1 MQPKIQL
8 VTDPKKAKALASETR
23 VKILQNIA
31 ARPQSISQL
40 ARTLK
45 ITPVAVLYHIKKL
58 ESAGFIKLAS
68 TKIVNNNLTEK
79 FYEVTTTSYLVA
91 LNTAD
96 LPVKG
101 PVPPKKQA
109 TKQILGVGEPEVEKL
124 FSLLGLTYSPEAK
137 AQIVKDTITLLEAT
151 IREAGVA
158 YSDILGQMNLKLAP
172 TDRLKIEYGAQAAIP
187 ITLDRLLD
195 KPESLEKLRS
205 IIRSIHHQS
214 KS

>member
-23 VKILQNIA
+23 IKILQDIA
-31 ARPQSISQL
+31 TRPQSISQI

-58 ESAGFIKLAS
+58 EAAGFIKLAS
-68 TKIVNNNLTEK
+68 TKVVNNNLTEK
-79 FYEVTTTSYLVA
+79 FYEVTTSSYLVA
-91 LNTAD
+91 LSTED
-96 LPVKG
+96 LPVRG

-124 FSLLGLTYSPEAK
+124 FSILGLTYSAEAK
-137 AQIVKDTITLLEAT
+137 AQVFKDTIALLEAA
-151 IREAGVA
+151 IEEAGVA
-158 YSDILGQMNLKLAP
+158 YRDILGQMNLKLAP

-195 KPESLEKLRS
+195 KPESLQKFRS
-205 IIRSIHHQS
+205 IIRSVHHQNEN
-214 KS
+214 